1 MDAVSEFRQKVLAA
15 ITVAAV
21 NALDSLS
28 GDQWRLIYAWWSN
41 EAKDLIS
48 SLDSDLELIVANN
61 LPIDMDEL
69 LDLPELFNGLDDIRT
84 QVEEVGSSAH
94 DVIVAFA
101 QKAGILPVT
110 EQITTVE
117 FNRYQRV
124 MSTYPIMM
132 DDENDYIEIEQ
143 IIPASKKLKT
153 EAQHIIQKININE
166 IKKALI
172 PLKFNKK

>member
-110 EQITTVE
+110 EKITTV
-117 FNRYQRV
+117 
-124 MSTYPIMM
+124 
-132 DDENDYIEIEQ
+132 
-143 IIPASKKLKT
+143 
-153 EAQHIIQKININE
+153 
-166 IKKALI
+166 
-172 PLKFNKK
+172 